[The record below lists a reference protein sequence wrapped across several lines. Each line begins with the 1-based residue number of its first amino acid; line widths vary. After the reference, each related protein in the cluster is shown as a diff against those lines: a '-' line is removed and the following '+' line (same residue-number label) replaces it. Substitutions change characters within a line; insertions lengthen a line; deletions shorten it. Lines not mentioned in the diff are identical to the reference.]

1 MGNRR
6 NKNRQN
12 TIFHWPWP
20 ELGRDG
26 SRCINSRYGG
36 PFVRI
41 FTTFSFKVFILN
53 SRKCEAFILSYGTN
67 DHVHN
72 NRGHVEKSNPK
83 VCIFGA
89 DVLSNIFV
97 THTFTL
103 GFMDYIPFLQGMIGY
118 Q

>member
-12 TIFHWPWP
+12 TIFHWPWT

-67 DHVHN
+67 DHMQFTTTGGMLKKVI
-72 NRGHVEKSNPK
+72 PK
-83 VCIFGA
+83 CVYLGP
-89 DVLSNIFV
+89 
-97 THTFTL
+97 TF
-103 GFMDYIPFLQGMIGY
+103 
-118 Q
+118 